1 MLVAT
6 LAIPI
11 TEQKHGIGKILDMEG
26 TLIDKHLTLSKL
38 LGLDRPPTRDSLI
51 EDFVRFLWC
60 ITQLF
65 RAKIVSNFTKR
76 YQCVIPHQ
84 TSRKA
89 AWQRMVEVKCFHDS
103 LDYFH

>member
-1 MLVAT
+1 MASLMLVAT

-51 EDFVRFLWC
+51 EDFVSIILDLLLDVFSIREN
-60 ITQLF
+60 
-65 RAKIVSNFTKR
+65 IV
-76 YQCVIPHQ
+76 
-84 TSRKA
+84 
-89 AWQRMVEVKCFHDS
+89 
-103 LDYFH
+103 